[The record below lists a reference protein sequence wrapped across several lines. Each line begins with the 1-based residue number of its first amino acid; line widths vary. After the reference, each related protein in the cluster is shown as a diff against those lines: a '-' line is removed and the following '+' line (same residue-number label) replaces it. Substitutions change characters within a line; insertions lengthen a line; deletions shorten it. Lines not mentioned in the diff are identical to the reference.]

1 LFAPGSDAEAGV
13 QVMKIYALLML
24 IGVILSFSYIP
35 VRQPEPAVPP
45 PKPAPAKA

>member
-1 LFAPGSDAEAGV
+1 LFAPGNDAERGV

-35 VRQPEPAVPP
+35 VRRPKPAVPP
-45 PKPAPAKA
+45 PEPAPAKA